1 MLAAKRAMPRAILD
15 ASALLAVLFR
25 EPDSVVVERYFAQAV
40 ISAVNL
46 SDVAAKLS
54 DRGLDSQQALE
65 ILSGLGLEVRGFDTE
80 QALMAGALREVT
92 RPLGL
97 SLGDQACL
105 ALGIAEGAPIL
116 TTDRAWANVPI
127 KTTAEVVI
135 VR

>member
-1 MLAAKRAMPRAILD
+1 MLAGKRAMSRAALD
-15 ASALLAVLFR
+15 ASALPATLFR
-25 EPDSVVVERYFAQAV
+25 QPGSAVVERYFAQAV

-46 SDVAAKLS
+46 SEVAAKLS
-54 DRGLDSQQALE
+54 DRGLDSQEALE
-65 ILSGLGLEVRGFDTE
+65 ILSGLGLGVREFDTE

-92 RPLGL
+92 RRLGL
-97 SLGDQACL
+97 SLGDRACL
-105 ALGIAEGAPIL
+105 AVGIAEGAPIL

>member
-1 MLAAKRAMPRAILD
+1 MSRAALD
-15 ASALLAVLFR
+15 ASALLATLFR
-25 EPDSVVVERYFAQAV
+25 QPGSAVVERYFAQAV

-46 SDVAAKLS
+46 SEVAAKLS

-65 ILSGLGLEVRGFDTE
+65 ILSGLGLEVREFDTE
-80 QALMAGALREVT
+80 QALMAGAVRELT

-97 SLGDQACL
+97 SLGDRACL
-105 ALGIAEGAPIL
+105 ALGIAEGGTIL
-116 TTDRAWANVPI
+116 TTDRAWATVPI